1 MKRAVDDEADEN
13 ARLQTT
19 ALQVLTVDDILMY
32 ALHQHPLRLLRLLSA
47 NKQLANLL
55 RRQPHFFMSM
65 LDAVMHHELQKGVDK
80 VELGEGRSRQR
91 VVTDTASYAF
101 YAWEFHRGDF
111 RHLMQLVTPE
121 REKAMA
127 VVTQIVVDVDLA
139 VRYNMPQRHW
149 NPVRRQMQVE
159 AQQPRAIM
167 DTRFHVHNEKL
178 ASETY
183 LGRGN
188 DIVVEAAQPEY
199 SSLCEIMRLYR
210 PMRNR
215 WAEIEKVTEDQRR
228 MLCRIF
234 THCYPYQLGPVVLLD
249 TRRLRL
255 HRILLS
261 LVREAW
267 STGLLT
273 TAESMRD
280 AVDAPR
286 LENDANE
293 GDSAFRAVYNFLPFI
308 FTASQSVQMRRLRKQ
323 FSDSIEIAYE
333 VYGTGLDE
341 NKILHTEADFDRKDA
356 ARLEKLRAT
365 LDRLAALAPDGAFA
379 RTRRMLEKPL
389 PPACLFVDVRRYRA
403 KLQALNADSA
413 VAKHTLVGELH
424 YLERQHGLPYV
435 VTHYG
440 TCVHC
445 SARTPYVQ
453 ALDRVFVCAQCH
465 TPDEAV

>member
-1 MKRAVDDEADEN
+1 MKRAVDDEAEEK

-55 RRQPHFFMSM
+55 RRQPHFFLSM
-65 LDAVMHHELQKGVDK
+65 LDAVMHRELQKGVDK
-80 VELGEGRSRQR
+80 VELGEGRSKQR
-91 VVTDTASYAF
+91 VVTDTASYVF

-127 VVTQIVVDVDLA
+127 VVTQIVVDVDLT
-139 VRYNMPQRHW
+139 VRYNIPSRHW
-149 NPVRRQMQVE
+149 NPARRPVE
-159 AQQPRAIM
+159 QPALQPRATM
-167 DTRFHVHNEKL
+167 DTRFSMPTEKL

-228 MLCRIF
+228 MLCRLF
-234 THCYPYQLGPVVLLD
+234 TRFYPYQLGPLVLLD

-267 STGLLT
+267 SVDLLT

-280 AVDAPR
+280 AVDAAR
-286 LENDANE
+286 LENDDRE
-293 GDSAFRAVYNFLPFI
+293 GGSAFRAVYNFLPFI
-308 FTASQSVQMRRLRKQ
+308 FNASQSVQMRRLRKQ
-323 FSDSIEIAYE
+323 FSDSIEIAHE
-333 VYGTGLDE
+333 VYGTGYDE
-341 NKILHTEADFDRKDA
+341 NKQKHAEADFDRKDA

-379 RTRRMLEKPL
+379 RTRRLLDKPL
-389 PPACLFVDVRRYRA
+389 PSACLFVDVRRYRA

-413 VAKHTLVGELH
+413 TAKHTLVGELH
-424 YLERQHGLPYV
+424 YLERQHGLSYI

-440 TCVHC
+440 ACVRC
-445 SARTPYVQ
+445 TTRTPYVH

-465 TPDEAV
+465 APDEV